1 MYFIYNVLSTS
12 NTKIQN
18 YQHKYLKM
26 KTIFKKTILFFI
38 TSILFCSCS
47 MSKKIPYFKG
57 LESSNEEIPVVQNE
71 PIIHNDD
78 MLSIV
83 VSATDPLTVAPF
95 NLPIISYSSP
105 GEEKLSTTPTMQPYV
120 VDINGEINFPIIGKI
135 KIGGLKKSEAVAL
148 IKEKLQPYLKDPIIT
163 IQFLNYKI
171 TILGEVQ
178 KPGTYTIS
186 NEHTSILQALGIAG
200 DLTIYGRRDN
210 VLLIR
215 EKEGGKK
222 EYIRIDLTQTDVLSS
237 PFYYLQQNDVI
248 YVEPNKT
255 RINTV
260 ISSAASTNAAIYL
273 STVSSLAS
281 VATTIVAVLN
291 MRKK

>member
-1 MYFIYNVLSTS
+1 MA
-12 NTKIQN
+12 
-18 YQHKYLKM
+18 
-26 KTIFKKTILFFI
+26 KKV
-38 TSILFCSCS
+38 
-47 MSKKIPYFKG
+47 PYFKD

-83 VSATDPLTVAPF
+83 ISAMDPVTVAPF

-120 VDINGEINFPIIGKI
+120 VDVNGEINFPILGKI
-135 KIGGLKKSEAVAL
+135 KIGGLKKSEAANL
-148 IKEKLQPYLKDPIIT
+148 IKEKLQPYLKDPIVT

-171 TILGEVQ
+171 TVLGEV
-178 KPGTYTIS
+178 KRPGTYTIS

-215 EKEGGKK
+215 EMEGGKK
-222 EYIRIDLTQTDVLSS
+222 EYVRIDLNKTDILSS
-237 PFYYLQQNDVI
+237 PFYYLQQNDII

-255 RINTV
+255 RVNNV
-260 ISSAASTNAAIYL
+260 ISSSASTNAAIYL
-273 STVSSLAS
+273 STISSLAS
-281 VATTIVAVLN
+281 VATTIITVLTLN
-291 MRKK
+291 NQK

>member
-1 MYFIYNVLSTS
+1 MVIYQVLTQTI
-12 NTKIQN
+12 NI
-18 YQHKYLKM
+18 LKM
-26 KTIFKKTILFFI
+26 KKI
-38 TSILFCSCS
+38 TKQFLPLIIISIMLSSCS
-47 MSKKIPYFKG
+47 MAKKIPYFKD

-83 VSATDPLTVAPF
+83 VSAIDPLTVAPF

-120 VDINGEINFPIIGKI
+120 VDVNGEINFPILGKI
-135 KIGGLKKSEAVAL
+135 KIGGLKKSEAANL
-148 IKEKLQPYLKDPIIT
+148 IKNKLQPYLKDPIVT

-171 TILGEVQ
+171 TVLGEVQ

-215 EKEGGKK
+215 EMSGGKK
-222 EYIRIDLTQTDVLSS
+222 EYVRIDLTKNDILSS

-255 RINTV
+255 RINTT

-273 STVSSLAS
+273 STFSSLAS
-281 VATTIVAVLN
+281 VATTIVAILS
-291 MRKK
+291 MDRK

>member
-1 MYFIYNVLSTS
+1 MKQLSKIFFYLIAISFILS
-12 NTKIQN
+12 
-18 YQHKYLKM
+18 
-26 KTIFKKTILFFI
+26 
-38 TSILFCSCS
+38 SCS
-47 MSKKIPYFKG
+47 MAKKIPYFKD
-57 LESSNEEIPVVQNE
+57 LESSNEEIPVVHNE
-71 PIIHNDD
+71 PVIHNDD

-83 VSATDPLTVAPF
+83 VSSIDPITVAPF

-120 VDINGEINFPIIGKI
+120 VDVNGEINFPVLGKI
-135 KIGGLKKSEAVAL
+135 KLGGLKKSEAAKL
-148 IKEKLQPYLKDPIIT
+148 IKEKLQPYLKDPIVT

-178 KPGTYTIS
+178 RPGTYTIS

-215 EKEGGKK
+215 ELEGGKK
-222 EYIRIDLTQTDVLSS
+222 EYIRIDLTKTDVLSS

-273 STVSSLAS
+273 STISSLAS
-281 VATTIVAVLN
+281 VATTIIAVLN
-291 MRKK
+291 IK

>member
-1 MYFIYNVLSTS
+1 MHKHIQYKNIKHLYMKKLTAKLLLLST
-12 NTKIQN
+12 IVV
-18 YQHKYLKM
+18 L
-26 KTIFKKTILFFI
+26 LA
-38 TSILFCSCS
+38 SCS
-47 MSKKIPYFKG
+47 MAKKVPYFKN

-71 PIIHNDD
+71 PRIHNDD

-83 VSATDPLTVAPF
+83 ISAIDPLTVAPF

-120 VDINGEINFPIIGKI
+120 VDVNGEISFPILGKL

-148 IKEKLQPYLKDPIIT
+148 IKEKLQPYLKDPIVT

-171 TILGEVQ
+171 TVLGEVNR
-178 KPGTYTIS
+178 PGTYTTA

-215 EKEGGKK
+215 EMEGGKK
-222 EYIRIDLTQTDVLSS
+222 EYVRIDLNKTDILSS
-237 PFYYLQQNDVI
+237 PFYYLQQNDII

-255 RINTV
+255 KVNNV
-260 ISSAASTNAAIYL
+260 ISSSASTNAAIYL
-273 STVSSLAS
+273 SAISSLAS
-281 VATTIVAVLN
+281 VATTIVAILN
-291 MRKK
+291 MK

>member
-1 MYFIYNVLSTS
+1 MKKITNNLLQLLVLS
-12 NTKIQN
+12 I
-18 YQHKYLKM
+18 
-26 KTIFKKTILFFI
+26 IL
-38 TSILFCSCS
+38 SSCS
-47 MSKKIPYFKG
+47 MSKKIPYFKN
-57 LESSNEEIPVVQNE
+57 LESSNEEIPVIQNE

-83 VSATDPLTVAPF
+83 ISAIDPQTVAPF

-105 GEEKLSTTPTMQPYV
+105 GEEKLSTTPTIQPYV
-120 VDINGEINFPIIGKI
+120 VDVNGEINFPIVGKI
-135 KIGGLKKSEAVAL
+135 KIGGLKKSEAVSL
-148 IKEKLQPYLKDPIIT
+148 IKEKLEPFLKDPIIT

-171 TILGEVQ
+171 TILGEVRN
-178 KPGTYTIS
+178 PGTYTIS

-215 EKEGGKK
+215 ESEGGKK
-222 EYIRIDLTQTDVLSS
+222 EYIRIDLTKTDVLAS

-273 STVSSLAS
+273 STISSLAS
-281 VATTIVAVLN
+281 VATTIVAILN
-291 MRKK
+291 MNNND

>member
-1 MYFIYNVLSTS
+1 
-12 NTKIQN
+12 
-18 YQHKYLKM
+18 M
-26 KTIFKKTILFFI
+26 KSILNKTILSFI
-38 TSILFCSCS
+38 VIFLFCSCS

-120 VDINGEINFPIIGKI
+120 VDVNGEINFPIIGKI
-135 KIGGLKKSEAVAL
+135 KIGGLKKSEAVTL

-171 TILGEVQ
+171 TIL
-178 KPGTYTIS
+178 
-186 NEHTSILQALGIAG
+186 
-200 DLTIYGRRDN
+200 
-210 VLLIR
+210 
-215 EKEGGKK
+215 
-222 EYIRIDLTQTDVLSS
+222 
-237 PFYYLQQNDVI
+237 
-248 YVEPNKT
+248 
-255 RINTV
+255 
-260 ISSAASTNAAIYL
+260 
-273 STVSSLAS
+273 
-281 VATTIVAVLN
+281 
-291 MRKK
+291 

>member
-1 MYFIYNVLSTS
+1 MYLKI
-12 NTKIQN
+12 NTKYFKQN
-18 YQHKYLKM
+18 ILTMKQLSKKLFYLIAISF
-26 KTIFKKTILFFI
+26 TL
-38 TSILFCSCS
+38 SSCS
-47 MSKKIPYFKG
+47 MAKKIPYFKD

-83 VSATDPLTVAPF
+83 VSAIDPITVAPF

-105 GEEKLSTTPTMQPYV
+105 GEEKLSTTPTMQPYI
-120 VDINGEINFPIIGKI
+120 VDVNGEINFPIIGKI

-171 TILGEVQ
+171 TILGEV
-178 KPGTYTIS
+178 KRPGTYTIS

-200 DLTIYGRRDN
+200 DLTVYGRRDN

-222 EYIRIDLTQTDVLSS
+222 EYIRIDLTQTDILSS

-273 STVSSLAS
+273 STISSLAS
-281 VATTIVAVLN
+281 VATTIIAVLTIN
-291 MRKK
+291 NQQ

>member
-1 MYFIYNVLSTS
+1 
-12 NTKIQN
+12 
-18 YQHKYLKM
+18 
-26 KTIFKKTILFFI
+26 
-38 TSILFCSCS
+38 

-222 EYIRIDLTQTDVLSS
+222 EYIRIDLTQADVLSS

>member
-1 MYFIYNVLSTS
+1 MKKI
-12 NTKIQN
+12 TKT
-18 YQHKYLKM
+18 L
-26 KTIFKKTILFFI
+26 
-38 TSILFCSCS
+38 SILFTIVIFLNSCS
-47 MSKKIPYFKG
+47 MSKKIQYFKN
-57 LESSNEEIPVVQNE
+57 LESSNEEIPVIQNE
-71 PIIHNDD
+71 PVIHNDD

-83 VSATDPLTVAPF
+83 ISAIDPLTVAPF

-120 VDINGEINFPIIGKI
+120 VDVNGDINFPVIGKI

-171 TILGEVQ
+171 TILGEVN

-200 DLTIYGRRDN
+200 DLTIYGSRDN

-215 EKEGGKK
+215 ETEGGKK
-222 EYIRIDLTQTDVLSS
+222 EYIRIDLTKKDILSS

-255 RINTV
+255 KINTV

-273 STVSSLAS
+273 SSISSLAS
-281 VATTIVAVLN
+281 VATTIIAVISLN
-291 MRKK
+291 K

>member
-1 MYFIYNVLSTS
+1 MKQLSKKLFYFVAISFLLS
-12 NTKIQN
+12 
-18 YQHKYLKM
+18 
-26 KTIFKKTILFFI
+26 
-38 TSILFCSCS
+38 SCS
-47 MSKKIPYFKG
+47 MAKKIPYFKD
-57 LESSNEEIPVVQNE
+57 LESSKEEIPVVQNE

-83 VSATDPLTVAPF
+83 VSAMDPITVAPF

-120 VDINGEINFPIIGKI
+120 VDINGEINFPILGKI

-171 TILGEVQ
+171 TILGEVTR
-178 KPGTYTIS
+178 PGTYTIS

-222 EYIRIDLTQTDVLSS
+222 EYIRMDLTQTDILSS

-273 STVSSLAS
+273 STISSLAS
-281 VATTIVAVLN
+281 VATTIITVLTLN
-291 MRKK
+291 NK

>member
-1 MYFIYNVLSTS
+1 MA
-12 NTKIQN
+12 
-18 YQHKYLKM
+18 
-26 KTIFKKTILFFI
+26 
-38 TSILFCSCS
+38 
-47 MSKKIPYFKG
+47 KKIPYFKD

-83 VSATDPLTVAPF
+83 VSAMDPIAVAPF
-95 NLPIISYSSP
+95 NLPIISYTSP
-105 GEEKLSTTPTMQPYV
+105 GEEKLNTTPTMQPYV
-120 VDINGEINFPIIGKI
+120 VDVNGEINFPILGKI

-178 KPGTYTIS
+178 RPGTYTIS

-200 DLTIYGRRDN
+200 DLTVYGRRDN

-222 EYIRIDLTQTDVLSS
+222 EYIRIDLTQTDILSS

-255 RINTV
+255 RINTI
-260 ISSAASTNAAIYL
+260 ISSSASTNAAIYL
-273 STVSSLAS
+273 STLSSLAS
-281 VATTIVAVLN
+281 VATTIIAVIN
-291 MRKK
+291 MNKE

>member
-1 MYFIYNVLSTS
+1 MHICTQHRNSKLLYMKKLSSKTLLLFTIVVLLS
-12 NTKIQN
+12 
-18 YQHKYLKM
+18 
-26 KTIFKKTILFFI
+26 
-38 TSILFCSCS
+38 SCS
-47 MSKKIPYFKG
+47 MAKKVPYFKD

-83 VSATDPLTVAPF
+83 ISAIDPLTVAPF

-120 VDINGEINFPIIGKI
+120 VDVNGDINFPIIGKI
-135 KIGGLKKSEAVAL
+135 KIGGLKKSEAAAL
-148 IKEKLQPYLKDPIIT
+148 IKEKLQPYLKDPIVT

-171 TILGEVQ
+171 TILGEV
-178 KPGTYTIS
+178 KRPGTYTIS

-215 EKEGGKK
+215 EMEGGKK
-222 EYIRIDLTQTDVLSS
+222 EYVRIDLNKTDILSS
-237 PFYYLQQNDVI
+237 PFYYLQQNDII

-255 RINTV
+255 KVNNV
-260 ISSAASTNAAIYL
+260 ISSSASTNAAIYL
-273 STVSSLAS
+273 STISSLAS
-281 VATTIVAVLN
+281 VATTIITVLTLN
-291 MRKK
+291 NQK

>member
-1 MYFIYNVLSTS
+1 MKQLSKKLFYFVAISFLLS
-12 NTKIQN
+12 
-18 YQHKYLKM
+18 
-26 KTIFKKTILFFI
+26 
-38 TSILFCSCS
+38 SCS
-47 MSKKIPYFKG
+47 MAKKIPYFKD
-57 LESSNEEIPVVQNE
+57 LESSKEEIPVVQNE

-83 VSATDPLTVAPF
+83 VSAMDPITVAPF

-120 VDINGEINFPIIGKI
+120 VDINGEINFPILGKI

-171 TILGEVQ
+171 TILGEVRR
-178 KPGTYTIS
+178 PGTYTIS

-222 EYIRIDLTQTDVLSS
+222 EYIRMDLTQTDILSS

-273 STVSSLAS
+273 STISSLAS
-281 VATTIVAVLN
+281 VATTIITVLTLN
-291 MRKK
+291 NK

>member
-1 MYFIYNVLSTS
+1 
-12 NTKIQN
+12 
-18 YQHKYLKM
+18 
-26 KTIFKKTILFFI
+26 
-38 TSILFCSCS
+38 
-47 MSKKIPYFKG
+47 MSKKIPYFKD

-71 PIIHNDD
+71 PRIHNDD

-83 VSATDPLTVAPF
+83 ISAMDPLTVAPF
-95 NLPIISYSSP
+95 NLPVISYSSP
-105 GEEKLSTTPTMQPYV
+105 GEEKLITTPTMQPYI
-120 VDINGEINFPIIGKI
+120 VDINGEITSPILGKI

-148 IKEKLQPYLKDPIIT
+148 IKEKLQPYLKDPIVT

-178 KPGTYTIS
+178 RPGTYTIS

-215 EKEGGKK
+215 EMEGGKK
-222 EYIRIDLTQTDVLSS
+222 EYIRLDLNKTDILSS
-237 PFYYLQQNDVI
+237 PFYYLQQNDII

-255 RINTV
+255 RMNTV
-260 ISSAASTNAAIYL
+260 VSSAASTNAAIYL
-273 STVSSLAS
+273 STISSLAS
-281 VATTIVAVLN
+281 VATTIVAILN
-291 MRKK
+291 MKN

>member
-1 MYFIYNVLSTS
+1 MKNLSSKTLLLFTIVVLLS
-12 NTKIQN
+12 
-18 YQHKYLKM
+18 
-26 KTIFKKTILFFI
+26 
-38 TSILFCSCS
+38 SCS
-47 MSKKIPYFKG
+47 MAKKVPYFKD

-78 MLSIV
+78 MLSIII
-83 VSATDPLTVAPF
+83 SAMDPVTVAPF
-95 NLPIISYSSP
+95 NLPIISYTSP
-105 GEEKLSTTPTMQPYV
+105 GEEKLSTTPTMQPYI
-120 VDINGEINFPIIGKI
+120 VDVNGEINFPILGKI
-135 KIGGLKKSEAVAL
+135 KIGGLKKSEAAAL
-148 IKEKLQPYLKDPIIT
+148 IKEKLQPYLKDPIVT

-178 KPGTYTIS
+178 RPGTYTIS

-215 EKEGGKK
+215 EMEGGKK
-222 EYIRIDLTQTDVLSS
+222 EYIRIDLNKTDILSS

-255 RINTV
+255 RINNV
-260 ISSAASTNAAIYL
+260 VSSSASTNAAIYL
-273 STVSSLAS
+273 STISSLAS
-281 VATTIVAVLN
+281 VTTTIVAILN
-291 MRKK
+291 MK

>member
-1 MYFIYNVLSTS
+1 MKKI
-12 NTKIQN
+12 TKI
-18 YQHKYLKM
+18 LLV
-26 KTIFKKTILFFI
+26 FSFI
-38 TSILFCSCS
+38 IVLLNSCS
-47 MSKKIPYFKG
+47 MAKKVPYFKN

-83 VSATDPLTVAPF
+83 ISAIDPLTVVPF

-105 GEEKLSTTPTMQPYV
+105 GEEKLSTTPVMQPYV
-120 VDINGEINFPIIGKI
+120 VDVNGEINFPILGKL
-135 KIGGLKKSEAVAL
+135 KIGGLKKSEVATL
-148 IKEKLQPYLKDPIIT
+148 IKEKLQPYLKDPIVT

-171 TILGEVQ
+171 TILGEVSR
-178 KPGTYTIS
+178 PGTYTIT

-215 EKEGGKK
+215 EMEGGKK
-222 EYIRIDLTQTDVLSS
+222 EYVRIDLNKTDILSS
-237 PFYYLQQNDVI
+237 PFYYLQQNDII

-255 RINTV
+255 KVNNV
-260 ISSAASTNAAIYL
+260 ISSSASTNAAIYL
-273 STVSSLAS
+273 STISSLAS
-281 VATTIVAVLN
+281 VATTIVAILN
-291 MRKK
+291 MK

>member
-1 MYFIYNVLSTS
+1 MHILHKNKKKNNTLNMKRLITKTLFLPAIIVL
-12 NTKIQN
+12 
-18 YQHKYLKM
+18 LA
-26 KTIFKKTILFFI
+26 
-38 TSILFCSCS
+38 SCS
-47 MSKKIPYFKG
+47 MAKKVPYFKD

-71 PIIHNDD
+71 PRIHNND

-83 VSATDPLTVAPF
+83 ISAIDPLTVAPF

-105 GEEKLSTTPTMQPYV
+105 GEEKLSTTPTMQPYI
-120 VDINGEINFPIIGKI
+120 VDINGEITFPILGKI
-135 KIGGLKKSEAVAL
+135 KIGGLKKSEAANL
-148 IKEKLQPYLKDPIIT
+148 IKEKLQPYLKDPIVT

-171 TILGEVQ
+171 TILGEVAR
-178 KPGTYTIS
+178 PGTYTIA

-210 VLLIR
+210 ILLIR
-215 EKEGGKK
+215 ELEGGKK
-222 EYIRIDLTQTDVLSS
+222 EYIRIDLNKTDILSS

-255 RINTV
+255 RVNNV
-260 ISSAASTNAAIYL
+260 ISSSASTNASIYL
-273 STVSSLAS
+273 STISSLAS

-291 MRKK
+291 MKE

>member
-1 MYFIYNVLSTS
+1 
-12 NTKIQN
+12 
-18 YQHKYLKM
+18 
-26 KTIFKKTILFFI
+26 
-38 TSILFCSCS
+38 
-47 MSKKIPYFKG
+47 
-57 LESSNEEIPVVQNE
+57 
-71 PIIHNDD
+71 

-83 VSATDPLTVAPF
+83 ISAIDPQTVAPF

-105 GEEKLSTTPTMQPYV
+105 GEEKLSTTPTIQPYV
-120 VDINGEINFPIIGKI
+120 VDVNGEINFPIVGKI
-135 KIGGLKKSEAVAL
+135 KIGGLKKSEAVSL
-148 IKEKLQPYLKDPIIT
+148 IKEKLEPFLKDPIIT

-171 TILGEVQ
+171 TILGEVRN
-178 KPGTYTIS
+178 PGTYTIS

-215 EKEGGKK
+215 ESQGGKK
-222 EYIRIDLTQTDVLSS
+222 EYIRIDLTKTDVLAS

-273 STVSSLAS
+273 STISSLAS
-281 VATTIVAVLN
+281 VATTIVAILN
-291 MRKK
+291 MNNND

>member
-1 MYFIYNVLSTS
+1 MKREKTYYF
-12 NTKIQN
+12 
-18 YQHKYLKM
+18 
-26 KTIFKKTILFFI
+26 TILLWQHLWD
-38 TSILFCSCS
+38 TRSR
-47 MSKKIPYFKG
+47 
-57 LESSNEEIPVVQNE
+57 
-71 PIIHNDD
+71 
-78 MLSIV
+78 
-83 VSATDPLTVAPF
+83 
-95 NLPIISYSSP
+95 
-105 GEEKLSTTPTMQPYV
+105 
-120 VDINGEINFPIIGKI
+120 
-135 KIGGLKKSEAVAL
+135 
-148 IKEKLQPYLKDPIIT
+148 
-163 IQFLNYKI
+163 LNYKI

-186 NEHTSILQALGIAG
+186 NEHISILQALGIAG

-222 EYIRIDLTQTDVLSS
+222 EYIRIDLTQTNVLSS

-260 ISSAASTNAAIYL
+260 ISAAASTNAAIYL
-273 STVSSLAS
+273 SSISSLAS

-291 MRKK
+291 MRRK